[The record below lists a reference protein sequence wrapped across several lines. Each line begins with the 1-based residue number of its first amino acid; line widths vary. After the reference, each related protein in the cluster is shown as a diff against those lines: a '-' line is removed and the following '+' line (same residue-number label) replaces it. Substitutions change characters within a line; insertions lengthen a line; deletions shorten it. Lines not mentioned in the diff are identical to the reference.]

1 MSHQG
6 WLPLALALAV
16 TLVCSPWVPASP
28 WAPVAAVEVA
38 QWNFQMGLIPQH
50 MLRTRALLLH
60 AS

>member
-28 WAPVAAVEVA
+28 WVPVAAVEVA
-38 QWNFQMGLIPQH
+38 QWNFQMGLMSQH
-50 MLRTRALLLH
+50 AP
-60 AS
+60 